1 MPKDHLTLE
10 EMLEE
15 GMTMEQL
22 QEQLHWAR
30 VNGAD
35 DAYDLISY
43 TIRQQRAA
51 NKEKESV

>member
-15 GMTMEQL
+15 GMTLEQL